1 MKLSLTCKA
10 KRAMN
15 ENSTTIF
22 LRILLLS
29 ISRSSFTNKYF
40 GVALSVI
47 LNRQLKG
54 NLLYCPI

>member
-1 MKLSLTCKA
+1 
-10 KRAMN
+10 MN
-15 ENSTTIF
+15 ESHKIIF

-54 NLLYCPI
+54 NLLFCPIQPNFQSN